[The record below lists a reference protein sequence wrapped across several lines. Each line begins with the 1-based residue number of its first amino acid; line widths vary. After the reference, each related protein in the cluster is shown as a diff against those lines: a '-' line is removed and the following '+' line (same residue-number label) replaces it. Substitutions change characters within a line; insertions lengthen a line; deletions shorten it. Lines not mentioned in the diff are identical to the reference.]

1 MKIIYNTATTLNGF
15 LATEDDSLQWLFDV
29 GGQEPDMDAF
39 LDSISVIVMGSTTY
53 EWLLREMDLLNRP
66 EKWREYYGDRTGF
79 VFSSRE
85 LPVPAGV
92 DIRVVNGTV
101 PEILPEVRTAAGDSD
116 VWVLGGGDLAGQ
128 FLDEDLLDEIVLTMA
143 PVFLPAGR
151 PLLPREVLSDRL
163 HLRETRRTGRYVEV
177 MLGVVKRGEP
187 GQP

>member
-39 LDSISVIVMGSTTY
+39 LESISVIVMGSTTY
-53 EWLLREMDLLNRP
+53 EWLLREMDLLNHP
-66 EKWREYYGDRTGF
+66 EKWREYYGTRPGF
-79 VFSSRE
+79 VFTHRDLPYPPGLDFRMISDHVGDALILIEKAVE
-85 LPVPAGV
+85 LAG
-92 DIRVVNGTV
+92 G
-101 PEILPEVRTAAGDSD
+101 GDA
-116 VWVLGGGDLAGQ
+116 WLLGGGDLAGQ

-163 HLRETRRTGRYVEV
+163 HLRETRQTGRYVEV
-177 MLGVVKRGEP
+177 MLDVVKRGV
-187 GQP
+187 Q